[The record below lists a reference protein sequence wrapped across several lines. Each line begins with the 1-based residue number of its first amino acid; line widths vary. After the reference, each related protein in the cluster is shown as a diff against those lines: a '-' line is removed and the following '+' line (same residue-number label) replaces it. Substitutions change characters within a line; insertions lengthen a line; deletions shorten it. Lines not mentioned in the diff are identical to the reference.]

1 MVRGKRWMCICAGG
15 NAMQCNALYGWAK
28 ILCCDVLR
36 GWMGY
41 SRLPFACIKSKCEE
55 SGLLML
61 LAGFLADFVNNS
73 NLRINVYIV
82 SF

>member
-1 MVRGKRWMCICAGG
+1 
-15 NAMQCNALYGWAK
+15 
-28 ILCCDVLR
+28 
-36 GWMGY
+36 MGY